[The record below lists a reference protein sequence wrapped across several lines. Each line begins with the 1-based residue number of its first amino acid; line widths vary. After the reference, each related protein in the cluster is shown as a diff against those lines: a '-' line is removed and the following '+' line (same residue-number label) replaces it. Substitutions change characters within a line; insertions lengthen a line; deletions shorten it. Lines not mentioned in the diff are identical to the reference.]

1 MKAHRALLLEGTS
14 IARAR
19 RPDMDER
26 ELESDPIV
34 QFRVWFDEAIA
45 AGVREPD
52 AMTVATAGLTG
63 SVSARTVSLRGLDER
78 GFAFYTNYDSPK
90 ARDLDENPQAA
101 LVFHWREV
109 ERQVRV
115 AGPVTRLSRDESLA
129 YWRNRPRG
137 SRLSALISPQS
148 EVVSGRTE
156 LESAYEAA
164 AARYGDDPPLPDSW
178 GGYLVTPVE
187 LELWEGRSNRLH
199 DRVRYRR
206 LDDGWRIERL
216 AP

>member
-1 MKAHRALLLEGTS
+1 
-14 IARAR
+14 
-19 RPDMDER
+19 MDEQ
-26 ELESDPIV
+26 ELHRDPIV
-34 QFRVWFDEAIA
+34 QFRVWFDEAVQA
-45 AGVREPD
+45 SVREPD
-52 AMTVATAGLTG
+52 AMTVATAGVTG

-78 GFAFYTNYDSPK
+78 GFAFYTNYASPK
-90 ARDLDENPQAA
+90 ARDLAENPQAA

-109 ERQVRV
+109 ERQVRAV
-115 AGPVTRLSRDESLA
+115 GPVTRLSREESLG
-129 YWRNRPRG
+129 YWRNRPLG

-148 EVVSGRTE
+148 EVVAGRAE
-156 LESAYEAA
+156 LEASYAAA

-187 LELWEGRSNRLH
+187 VELWEGRPNRLH

-206 LDDGWRIERL
+206 VDDGWSIERL

>member
-1 MKAHRALLLEGTS
+1 
-14 IARAR
+14 
-19 RPDMDER
+19 MDEQ
-26 ELESDPIV
+26 ELHRDPIV
-34 QFRVWFDEAIA
+34 QFRLWFDEAVE

-52 AMTVATAGLTG
+52 AMTVATADLRG

-115 AGPVTRLSRDESLA
+115 AGPVTRLSREESLA
-129 YWRNRPRG
+129 YWLNRPLG

-148 EVVSGRTE
+148 EVVAGRAE
-156 LESAYEAA
+156 LEAAYDTA
-164 AARYGDDPPLPDSW
+164 AARYGDDPPLPDAW

-187 LELWEGRSNRLH
+187 VELWEGRPNRLH

-206 LDDGWRIERL
+206 IGDGWRLERL

>member
-1 MKAHRALLLEGTS
+1 
-14 IARAR
+14 
-19 RPDMDER
+19 MDEH
-26 ELESDPIV
+26 ELHRDPIV
-34 QFRVWFDEAIA
+34 QFRVWFDEAVE

-52 AMTVATAGLTG
+52 AMTVATAGVTG

-78 GFAFYTNYDSPK
+78 GFAFYTNYSSPK
-90 ARDLDENPQAA
+90 ARDVDENPRAA

-115 AGPVTRLSRDESLA
+115 VGAATRLSREESLA
-129 YWRNRPRG
+129 YWRNRPLG

-148 EVVSGRTE
+148 EVVAGRAE
-156 LESAYEAA
+156 LEAAYSAA

-178 GGYLVTPVE
+178 GGYVVTPVE
-187 LELWEGRSNRLH
+187 VELWEGRLNRLH

-206 LDDGWRIERL
+206 VEDGWRLERL